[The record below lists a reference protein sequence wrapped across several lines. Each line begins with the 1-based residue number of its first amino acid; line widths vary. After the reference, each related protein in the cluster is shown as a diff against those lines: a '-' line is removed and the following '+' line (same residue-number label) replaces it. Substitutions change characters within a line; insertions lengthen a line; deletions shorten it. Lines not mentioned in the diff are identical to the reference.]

1 MKLALPAP
9 MKGFTPASFAGLFP
23 CATNTLGM
31 VAVAVYLIPLP
42 AMLEHG
48 KGIASGFHFGVCQ
61 SVSVMEARTHNA
73 PVRTG

>member
-1 MKLALPAP
+1 
-9 MKGFTPASFAGLFP
+9 
-23 CATNTLGM
+23 
-31 VAVAVYLIPLP
+31 
-42 AMLEHG
+42 MLEHG